1 MSINFKDSAML
12 DLWISG
18 KQHTFNEVAIFG
30 QKMAFSYTGIV
41 QKFERDDFHNK
52 RQFLWCI
59 EFLKNRFLWSY
70 PFIIQPLLKMT
81 SQQILVISS
90 SIYKF

>member
-70 PFIIQPLLKMT
+70 PFIIQPFLKMT